1 MEDHSPKQNA
11 RAPIPGRQDPA
22 NTPTEPAPHSAGAA
36 PHRNLK
42 ADLVVIGA
50 GTGGPC
56 SKGSARNCAPG
67 NSIRR
72 SSCIWR
78 TRRRVERLSVSWTQP
93 EAKPG
98 TP

>member
-1 MEDHSPKQNA
+1 MSDDATAKQNA

-50 GTGGPC
+50 G
-56 SKGSARNCAPG
+56 SAG
-67 NSIRR
+67 
-72 SSCIWR
+72 
-78 TRRRVERLSVSWTQP
+78 LS
-93 EAKPG
+93 AAAG
-98 TP
+98 AAM